1 LHSKNMLTQ
10 FLKYIQIERNYS
22 VQTIRAYGDDLRQ
35 FFVFCNIEPDVDGI
49 KQVNHRLVRAWLAHL
64 LNTNYSARSVNRKL
78 SSLRSFYKY
87 LLKQGEVTKNPMQK
101 VVAPKASSKM
111 PYFLSRNEVDKLLYH
126 LDYSEGFFGLR
137 DLLVIELFYF
147 VGLRV
152 SELANLKESDIS
164 ISNNSVKILGKGSK
178 ERIVPLYPD
187 IVPLLENYVQQK
199 HELYPLNQTPYLIV
213 SSTGKKAYPQLL
225 YRIVKKYLSLVTP
238 LEKKSPH
245 VLRHTFATHLLNQ
258 GGDINAI
265 KELLGHASL
274 STTQIYTHTSVEKLK
289 NVYKQAHPRA

>member
-1 LHSKNMLTQ
+1 MLTQ
-10 FLKYIQIERNYS
+10 FLKYIQVERNYS

-35 FFVFCNIEPDVDGI
+35 FFVFCNIEPNKEGI
-49 KQVNHRLVRAWLAHL
+49 EQVNHRLVRSWLAHL
-64 LNTNYSARSVNRKL
+64 LNTKHSARTVNRKI

-87 LLKQGEVTKNPMQK
+87 LLKQGVVANNPMQK
-101 VVAPKASSKM
+101 IVAPKTSNKM
-111 PYFLSRNEVDKLLYH
+111 PFFLSQQEADNLLNS
-126 LDYSEGFFGLR
+126 LDYSQEFFGLR

-152 SELANLKESDIS
+152 SELVNLKESDVS
-164 ISNNSVKILGKGSK
+164 ISNCSVKIFGKGSK
-178 ERIVPLYPD
+178 ERLVPLHPD
-187 IVPLLENYVQQK
+187 VLKLLQSYIQQK
-199 HELYPLNQTPYLIV
+199 HNRYPSKQMPYLIV
-213 SSTGKKAYPQLL
+213 SSTGNKSYPQLL

-258 GGDINAI
+258 GADINAI

-274 STTQIYTHTSVEKLK
+274 STTQIYTHTSVETLK
-289 NVYKQAHPRA
+289 NAYKQAHPRA

>member
-1 LHSKNMLTQ
+1 MLTQ
-10 FLKYIQIERNYS
+10 FLKYIQVERNYS

-35 FFVFCNIEPDVDGI
+35 FFAFCNIEPDAEGI
-49 KQVNHRLVRAWLAHL
+49 KQVNHRVVRAWLAHL
-64 LNTNYSARSVNRKL
+64 LNTEHTARSVNRKL

-87 LLKQGEVTKNPMQK
+87 LLKQGVVTKNPMQK
-101 VVAPKASSKM
+101 VVAPKASHKM
-111 PYFLSRNEVDKLLYH
+111 PYFLSHNETDNLLQLEYP
-126 LDYSEGFFGLR
+126 EGFFGLR

-147 VGLRV
+147 LGLRV
-152 SELANLKESDIS
+152 SELVSLKESDIS
-164 ISNNSVKILGKGSK
+164 ISTSSVKILGKGSK
-178 ERIVPLYPD
+178 ERIVPLYAE
-187 IVPLLENYVQQK
+187 VLPLLVSYIKQK
-199 HELYPLNQTPYLIV
+199 NDRYPSNQMPYLIV

-258 GGDINAI
+258 GADINAI